1 MRFRRSAPDP
11 RLSEFVQCYWQIED
25 MDLAWPELNYD
36 MPERT
41 MRLMFSAEAIWTG
54 TSADTLDLVP
64 PVALTPF
71 LMQSQRMVGQGRL
84 RVLMAELYPW
94 GARRLLG
101 WSAQAPPGPLNA
113 ALSAS
118 PWGREVVALVQR
130 GEWNAAQEALEARLL
145 HLAGVQDEPGAG
157 VQAARRIYQAS
168 GAVRVADLAAELD
181 LSPRTLERQF
191 AQQVGVNPKTLARV
205 ARFDAANLRI
215 RTDPEVPMAELI
227 FDLGFFDQ
235 AHLIREFRAL
245 SSMTPGTFAALAAR
259 RRHALD
265 LDVLLA
271 SGTQSLD
278 LSLDPES
285 SRDFWTGPTRPAP
298 D

>member
-54 TSADTLDLVP
+54 PSADTLELAQ
-64 PVALTPF
+64 PVVLTPF
-71 LMQSQRMVGQGRL
+71 LVQSQRLVGQGRL

-94 GARRLLG
+94 GARQLLG
-101 WSAQAPPGPLNA
+101 WTSQEAPGALNTS
-113 ALSAS
+113 LSAS
-118 PWGREVVALVQR
+118 PWGREVVALVR
-130 GEWNAAQEALEARLL
+130 LGEWAAAQEALETRLL
-145 HLAGVQDEPGAG
+145 HLAGAQGETGMG
-157 VQAARRIYQAS
+157 VQAARRIYEAS
-168 GAVRVADLAAELD
+168 GTVRVADLAAELG

-191 AQQVGVNPKTLARV
+191 AQQVGVSPKTLARV
-205 ARFDAANLRI
+205 VRFDAANLRI
-215 RTDPEVPMAELI
+215 RTDPEVPVAELI
-227 FDLGFFDQ
+227 FELGFFDQ

-271 SGTQSLD
+271 SGDRPLD
-278 LSLDPES
+278 LPLDLEVS
-285 SRDFWTGPTRPAP
+285 SEFWTGPDQPEP
-298 D
+298 Q